1 MKNHVKERNV
11 HITDWNIGFV
21 KYASGIPKEYG
32 LRERR
37 CDMVQKI
44 ILKLL
49 QLICIHDWIKG
60 AVYNSYYD
68 YSGYHVIQYRCHC
81 QKCGKK
87 KIRKYY

>member
-1 MKNHVKERNV
+1 MKR
-11 HITDWNIGFV
+11 
-21 KYASGIPKEYG
+21 
-32 LRERR
+32 
-37 CDMVQKI
+37 KI